1 MSFGFSVG
9 DFIAVGKLAGEIISS
24 LQTVGGA
31 KSEYQEL
38 IRELQSLQTALRYL
52 DRLDDTKSPSKHVQ
66 SIKCAALACT
76 YPLES
81 FFAKVKKYETSLGLW
96 SRSNTAKTA
105 KHKLRWSFGEKGEIV
120 RLRAYLTMHIET
132 INNMLIQHGLE
143 RMDLLGKEVEEST
156 SQLQSKLDNTKTAL
170 ENIQKD
176 SAGQAVM
183 LRTMQSMLGTLCK
196 VVCGEIK
203 TTIEQLSHVVTT
215 VCAST
220 QQIYTV
226 VLEIRDSVTSVDT
239 RFTYF
244 QAPYQVED
252 ARGFVFPVPSEY
264 SLDEL
269 ENIIIYK
276 FRMGAGALDVQQGNY
291 ELCNTKRRSKRVM
304 STDDLRPGM
313 AITMAIIIT
322 KSITGGHDSICPM
335 PRCESSDI
343 AANPGGGF
351 RWYVDLMINLE
362 FRYL

>member
-215 VCAST
+215 VWS
-220 QQIYTV
+220 V
-226 VLEIRDSVTSVDT
+226 EIRSMARNCVLTDCCLAPLHNRYIPLSSKFATLSPRSTHALHTSKHRTKLKT
-239 RFTYF
+239 RG
-244 QAPYQVED
+244 A
-252 ARGFVFPVPSEY
+252 SY
-264 SLDEL
+264 SL
-269 ENIIIYK
+269 YP
-276 FRMGAGALDVQQGNY
+276 
-291 ELCNTKRRSKRVM
+291 RS
-304 STDDLRPGM
+304 TL
-313 AITMAIIIT
+313 
-322 KSITGGHDSICPM
+322 
-335 PRCESSDI
+335 
-343 AANPGGGF
+343 
-351 RWYVDLMINLE
+351 
-362 FRYL
+362 